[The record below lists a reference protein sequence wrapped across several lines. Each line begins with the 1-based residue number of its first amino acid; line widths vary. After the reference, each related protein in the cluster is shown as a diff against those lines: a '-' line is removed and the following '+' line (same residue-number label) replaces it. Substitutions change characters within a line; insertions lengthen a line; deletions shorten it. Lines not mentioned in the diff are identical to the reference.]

1 MLLTLDTEEPGK
13 RHEQET
19 DDTPN
24 PEEVAAD
31 VVEAD
36 WCHHN
41 HHELPT
47 ISEFVSCVMDFK
59 YSHSRANG

>member
-1 MLLTLDTEEPGK
+1 MLLTLDTKEPGK
-13 RHEQET
+13 WHEQET
-19 DDTPN
+19 DDTPD

-36 WCHHN
+36 WCHHD
-41 HHELPT
+41 HHELST
-47 ISEFVSCVMDFK
+47 INTSLPCLIDAN